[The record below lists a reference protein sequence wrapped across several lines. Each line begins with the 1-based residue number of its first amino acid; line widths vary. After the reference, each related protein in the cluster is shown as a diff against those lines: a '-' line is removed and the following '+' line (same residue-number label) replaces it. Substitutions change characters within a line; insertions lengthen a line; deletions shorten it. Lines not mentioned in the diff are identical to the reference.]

1 LEFFTAGL
9 AIELSRIKEKVR
21 KISLDDKVKERLGGK
36 QVALNERQMKLM
48 EYIEARKEVT
58 MKELKPL
65 LPMISE
71 DTILRELS
79 LLIKQKLVRKK
90 GSRKAAKYVLK

>member
-1 LEFFTAGL
+1 M
-9 AIELSRIKEKVR
+9 
-21 KISLDDKVKERLGGK
+21 DDKVKERLGGK
-36 QVALNERQMKLM
+36 QLALNDRQMRIV
-48 EYIEARKEVT
+48 EYIEARKEAT

-71 DTILRELS
+71 DTVLRELS
-79 LLIKQKLVRKK
+79 ILIKQKLIRKK